1 MANKL
6 CGIDLMSGYN
16 DSRINLSRASIRKE
30 VKNEAAGK
38 ALGKTII

>member
-1 MANKL
+1 MANEL

-16 DSRINLSRASIRKE
+16 GPRINLGQASIRKE
-30 VKNEAAGK
+30 VKNERTGK

>member
-1 MANKL
+1 MATKL
-6 CGIDLMSGYN
+6 CSIGLMSGYN
-16 DSRINLSRASIRKE
+16 GLRINLSQASIRKE

>member
-1 MANKL
+1 MANKM
-6 CGIDLMSGYN
+6 CDIGLMSGYN
-16 DSRINLSRASIRKE
+16 GPRINLSQASIRKE

>member
-1 MANKL
+1 MTNKL
-6 CGIDLMSGYN
+6 RGISLMSDYN
-16 DSRINLSRASIRKE
+16 GSRINLSQASIRKE